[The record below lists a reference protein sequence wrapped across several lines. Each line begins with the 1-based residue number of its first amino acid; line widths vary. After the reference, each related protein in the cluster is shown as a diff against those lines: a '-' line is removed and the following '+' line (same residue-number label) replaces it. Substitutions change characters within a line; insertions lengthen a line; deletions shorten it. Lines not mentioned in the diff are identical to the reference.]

1 MIRIN
6 LLQPGKKEITFAP
19 VGVGI
24 PEEEGKKVHYELL
37 AIVAVITLGIIGFLY
52 YKTTSRIS
60 FVREQIQIKQQEKA
74 RLQSVLKELEENKK
88 KKEILTQKTQVI
100 EQLIAK
106 QIIPVKLMDL
116 IVKSIP
122 DKVWLTKLKFNG
134 SQILLEGKALNN
146 NLIANF
152 IANLESTD
160 FFRDVQLISSKKLS
174 KNRSNIKVDVYTF
187 KLAARVNT
195 GEGPSQ
201 NKGGA
206 K

>member
-19 VGVGI
+19 VGVAI
-24 PEEEGKKVHYELL
+24 PEEEGKKIHYELL
-37 AIVAVITLGIIGFLY
+37 AIVAVITLGIIAYLY
-52 YKTTSRIS
+52 YKTSSRIS
-60 FVREQIQIKQQEKA
+60 FVKEQIQIKQQEKA
-74 RLQSVLKELEENKK
+74 KLQGVLKELEENKK

-116 IVKSIP
+116 IVKAIP

-160 FFRDVQLISSKKLS
+160 FFKDVQLISSKKLS
-174 KNRSNIKVDVYTF
+174 RNRSKVKVDVYTF

>member
-6 LLQPGKKEITFAP
+6 LLQPGKKEIAFAP
-19 VGVGI
+19 AGVGI

-37 AIVAVITLGIIGFLY
+37 AIVAILTLGVIGYLY
-52 YKTTSRIS
+52 YKTNSRLS
-60 FVREQIQIKQQEKA
+60 FVREQIQIKQREKA
-74 RLQSVLKELEENKK
+74 KLQGVLKELEENKK

-116 IVKSIP
+116 IVKTIP

-134 SQILLEGKALNN
+134 NQIMIEGRALNN

-174 KNRSNIKVDVYTF
+174 KARKNIKVDVYDF
-187 KLAARVNT
+187 KLAAMVNV
-195 GEGPSQ
+195 GGGSSQ
-201 NKGGA
+201 KKGGVQ
-206 K
+206 